1 MQMRTPHGASH
12 ITMFE
17 KQKVER
23 LFSAAQR
30 SGKFARGKSNKRT
43 NRNDGAHGRARGEKL
58 KGNVR
63 ETSNDGSL
71 ALFIN

>member
-1 MQMRTPHGASH
+1 
-12 ITMFE
+12 MFE

-43 NRNDGAHGRARGEKL
+43 NDGAHGRARGEKL